1 MKSRRPSLN
10 GSQISVGFVSDLS
23 FVFAPF
29 STDTCARFYH
39 KSLTCPRPNP
49 PSRPVKPPPPAQPPI
64 PALKLPAEDES
75 VVSNERQGARKLS
88 IKGQHDYQRRKRKD
102 SSPQRSVGS
111 GASTPGSAAEDGPQ
125 PSNTK
130 RLKKMM
136 TTTTT
141 EDETPSLLLRMG
153 HPQHL
158 LPTARGRKSSKSRSP
173 PVIQSQ
179 RSESPRRP
187 PPAGLPDL
195 SLGISIKGAARSHSH
210 SHPSLLERIQGGAT

>member
-1 MKSRRPSLN
+1 
-10 GSQISVGFVSDLS
+10 
-23 FVFAPF
+23 
-29 STDTCARFYH
+29 
-39 KSLTCPRPNP
+39 
-49 PSRPVKPPPPAQPPI
+49 
-64 PALKLPAEDES
+64 
-75 VVSNERQGARKLS
+75 VSNERQGARKLF
-88 IKGQHDYQRRKRKD
+88 IRGQHDNQRRKRKD

-130 RLKKMM
+130 RLKKTM
-136 TTTTT
+136 TTT

-158 LPTARGRKSSKSRSP
+158 LPTARGRKSSKSKSP

-210 SHPSLLERIQGGAT
+210 SHASLLERIQGDGT

>member
-1 MKSRRPSLN
+1 M
-10 GSQISVGFVSDLS
+10 
-23 FVFAPF
+23 
-29 STDTCARFYH
+29 
-39 KSLTCPRPNP
+39 
-49 PSRPVKPPPPAQPPI
+49 
-64 PALKLPAEDES
+64 
-75 VVSNERQGARKLS
+75 SNERQGARKLF
-88 IKGQHDYQRRKRKD
+88 IRGQHDNQRRKRKD

-130 RLKKMM
+130 RLKKTM
-136 TTTTT
+136 TTT

-158 LPTARGRKSSKSRSP
+158 LPTARGRKSSKSKSP

-210 SHPSLLERIQGGAT
+210 SHASLLERIQGDGT